1 MSRVGFECG
10 FDDLSVD
17 PVSKVRVKRVTRQT
31 QEKELSPL
39 RTTAVRR
46 TALAASAAALAL
58 LVTACGDSSGDDDK
72 NGDSV
77 TAQADK
83 SDGGKSAAKALTAA
97 ELAKVALVQ
106 ADVKSGTLT
115 EKVPA
120 KDDIAQAKVTTD
132 DAACAPLA
140 YLQSATYVGKPA
152 AVVKRTWKGDA
163 AKPAAGASD
172 EDRFLAKLDVA
183 QAVITLASYEDGGA
197 EQAMKD
203 LNTSVE
209 KCAAG
214 FSYTVTGTKNDALK
228 VAKTPAPEGADE
240 ALALTVTV
248 DAGLKAPMKAVV
260 VRKGS
265 TVVYVPAVNFASAS
279 TGKDYAFPT
288 EIVDAQLGK
297 LG

>member
-1 MSRVGFECG
+1 M
-10 FDDLSVD
+10 
-17 PVSKVRVKRVTRQT
+17 
-31 QEKELSPL
+31 
-39 RTTAVRR
+39 RTTVVRR

-58 LVTACGDSSGDDDK
+58 LVTACGDSSGDDVK
-72 NGDSV
+72 NGDSA
-77 TAQADK
+77 TAQAD
-83 SDGGKSAAKALTAA
+83 KSAAKALTAA

-115 EKVPA
+115 EKVPV
-120 KDDIAQAKVTTD
+120 KDDIAQEKVTTK

-172 EDRFLAKLDVA
+172 ENQFLAKLDVA

-203 LNTSVE
+203 LNTSAE

-214 FSYTVTGTKNDALK
+214 FSYTVTGTKSDALK
-228 VAKTPAPEGADE
+228 VTKTPAPEGADE

-260 VRKGS
+260 VRKGT
-265 TVVYVPAVNFASAS
+265 TVAYVPAVNFASAS

-288 EIVDAQLGK
+288 EIIDAQLAK
-297 LG
+297 LD

>member
-1 MSRVGFECG
+1 M
-10 FDDLSVD
+10 
-17 PVSKVRVKRVTRQT
+17 
-31 QEKELSPL
+31 
-39 RTTAVRR
+39 RTTVVRR
-46 TALAASAAALAL
+46 IALTASVAALAL
-58 LVTACGDSSGDDDK
+58 LGTACGDSSDDAGGDKAAGGGDK
-72 NGDSV
+72 AGGGGDK
-77 TAQADK
+77 A
-83 SDGGKSAAKALTAA
+83 GEGKTAAKALTAA
-97 ELAKVALVQ
+97 ELAKAALVQ
-106 ADVKSGTLT
+106 ADVKSGTLN

-120 KDDIAQAKVTTD
+120 KDDIAQDKVTSEN
-132 DAACAPLA
+132 AACAPLA

-163 AKPAAGASD
+163 QKPAAGASD
-172 EDRFLAKLDVA
+172 EEQFLATLDLE

-203 LNTSVE
+203 LNASVE

-228 VAKTPAPEGADE
+228 VTKTAAPEGADE

-260 VRKGS
+260 VRKGT

-279 TGKDYAFPT
+279 TGKDYDFPT
-288 EIVDAQLGK
+288 EIVDAQLAK